1 MGFVDSLTHTTVTKV
16 TIKWEPTQLILSS
29 EKFAFHKEVFA
40 LDLKNSEGFSP
51 LLTLALWVKVDNLHH
66 LRVKNFWRTYLV

>member
-1 MGFVDSLTHTTVTKV
+1 MVKIGKKMVNVVFECPLTKV

-51 LLTLALWVKVDNLHH
+51 LLTLALWIKVD
-66 LRVKNFWRTYLV
+66 K